1 LQARVYELRE
11 EDMKFIVALVTV
23 FFSLTTSVAFGQE
36 KIGVI
41 LMHGKQGGGP
51 RDTSLDTLNRKLQDA
66 GISVIKP
73 ELPWSFNRFID
84 GNWDAAMNEIKSH
97 VEKVKQSGATKVVLI
112 GHSLGSPAAMS
123 YAARHADVA
132 AIALLAPG
140 HVPYYFSLC
149 IPYSPIKTCAL
160 KDGVEYARKE
170 VEAGNADRKQP
181 LTDINQGRRNVVWMT
196 PRDYLTYFEPTSD
209 AEMAVTAPK
218 ISDAIPVLWVI
229 GDGDYLIREGRQY
242 VFDKL
247 PSNSKSQYLEVSANH
262 ITTPA
267 VASDQIV
274 NWVKSAV
281 MP

>member
-1 LQARVYELRE
+1 MRCINLILACGL
-11 EDMKFIVALVTV
+11 I
-23 FFSLTTSVAFGQE
+23 FSSCVAFAQE
-36 KIGVI
+36 KIAFV

-51 RDTSLDTLNRKLQDA
+51 RDTSLDSLHRKLKDA
-66 GISVIKP
+66 GIEVIKP
-73 ELPWSFNRFID
+73 EMPWSFNRFID
-84 GNWDAAMNEIKSH
+84 GNWDAAMNEIKVH
-97 VEKVKQSGATKVVLI
+97 VGKARQSGATKVVLI
-112 GHSLGSPAAMS
+112 GYSLGSPAAMS
-123 YAARHADVA
+123 YAARYADVA

-140 HVPYYFSLC
+140 HVPYYYSLC
-149 IPYSPIKTCAL
+149 IPFPPIKMCAV
-160 KDGVEYARKE
+160 KDGVDYARKE
-170 VEAGNADRKQP
+170 VETGNADKKQA

-218 ISDAIPVLWVI
+218 IPASIPVLWVI
-229 GDGDYLIREGRQY
+229 GDSDYLIREGREY

-247 PSNSKSQYLEVSANH
+247 PSNSKSKYIEVSANH

-274 NWVKSAV
+274 NWVNSAV

>member
-1 LQARVYELRE
+1 MQIARAIFLFL
-11 EDMKFIVALVTV
+11 FISILNLVH
-23 FFSLTTSVAFGQE
+23 AQD
-36 KIGVI
+36 KIAVV

-51 RDTSLDTLNRKLQDA
+51 RDSSLDILQRKLQDA
-66 GISVIKP
+66 GMSVIKP
-73 ELPWSFNRFID
+73 EMPWSSNRFID
-84 GNWDAAMNEIKSH
+84 GNWDTAMNEIKAH
-97 VEKVKQSGATKVVLI
+97 VEKAKQSGATKVVLI

-140 HVPYYFSLC
+140 HIPYYYSLC
-149 IPYSPIKTCAL
+149 IPFSPIKMCAV

-170 VEAGNADRKQP
+170 VEAGNADKKQG
-181 LTDINQGRRNVVWMT
+181 LTDINQGRRNQVWMT

-218 ISDAIPVLWVI
+218 ISPAIPVLWVI
-229 GDGDYLIREGRQY
+229 GDGDYLIREGRKY

-247 PSNSKSQYLEVSANH
+247 PVNSKSQYLEVSANH

-274 NWVKSAV
+274 TWLKSAV

>member
-1 LQARVYELRE
+1 MRRIKL
-11 EDMKFIVALVTV
+11 MVACGLILSSC
-23 FFSLTTSVAFGQE
+23 FAFAQE
-36 KIGVI
+36 KIAVV

-51 RDTSLDTLNRKLQDA
+51 RDTSLDILYRKLQDA
-66 GISVIKP
+66 GMLVIKP
-73 ELPWSFNRFID
+73 EMPWSFNRFID
-84 GNWDAAMNEIKSH
+84 GNWDTAIHEIKSH
-97 VEKVKQSGATKVVLI
+97 LEKVKQSGATKVVLI

-123 YAARHADVA
+123 YAARHADVD

-140 HVPYYFSLC
+140 HVPYYYSLC
-149 IPYSPIKTCAL
+149 IPFSPIKMCAV
-160 KDGVEYARKE
+160 KEGVEFARKE
-170 VEAGNADRKQP
+170 VELGNADKKQA

-196 PRDYLTYFEPTSD
+196 PRDYLSYFEPTSD

-218 ISDAIPVLWVI
+218 IAADIPVLWVI
-229 GDGDYLIREGRQY
+229 GNGDYLIREGRKY

-274 NWVKSAV
+274 NWVKSTV

>member
-1 LQARVYELRE
+1 
-11 EDMKFIVALVTV
+11 MSFIKLLIVCGMIFLSFTV
-23 FFSLTTSVAFGQE
+23 KAQD
-36 KIGVI
+36 KIGVV

-51 RDTSLDTLNRKLQDA
+51 RDTSLDTLSKKLQDA
-66 GISVIKP
+66 GMLVIKP
-73 ELPWSFNRFID
+73 EMPWSFNRFID
-84 GNWDAAMNEIKSH
+84 GNWDAAMNEIKVH
-97 VEKVKQSGATKVVLI
+97 VEKAMQSGATKVVLI

-123 YAARHADVA
+123 YAARYADVS

-140 HVPYYFSLC
+140 HIPYYYSLC
-149 IPYSPIKTCAL
+149 IPYSPIKMCAV

-170 VEAGNADRKQP
+170 VEAGNADKKQA

-196 PRDYLTYFEPTSD
+196 PRDYLSYFEPTSD
-209 AEMAVTAPK
+209 AEMAVTASK
-218 ISDAIPVLWVI
+218 ISASIPVLWVI
-229 GDGDYLIREGRQY
+229 GDSDYLIREGRKY

-247 PSNSKSQYLEVSANH
+247 PLNSKSQYLEVSANH
-262 ITTPA
+262 VTTPA